1 MRTTASPP
9 VSPTRTS
16 SPETTGASDP
26 DDPSPV
32 FAQVRGHYP
41 PYPPVIHHG
50 MVDERPG
57 QSRKST
63 ISIIAPPGCLHAR
76 GRYLF
81 IGEVYCRRP
90 IHIMIQYVVCISLLP
105 TLV

>member
-9 VSPTRTS
+9 VFPTRTS

-26 DDPSPV
+26 DDPSPA

-41 PYPPVIHHG
+41 PYPRVIHHG
-50 MVDERPG
+50 MVDERLG

-63 ISIIAPPGCLHAR
+63 ISIIAPRGCLLAG
-76 GRYLF
+76 GRYCFL
-81 IGEVYCRRP
+81 GGLSSRRRTR
-90 IHIMIQYVVCISLLP
+90 IMLP
-105 TLV
+105 HAVLH

>member
-41 PYPPVIHHG
+41 PYPRVIHHG

-76 GRYLF
+76 GRDRYTGKLNSH
-81 IGEVYCRRP
+81 RP
-90 IHIMIQYVVCISLLP
+90 TRIMFPYYGYDGFY
-105 TLV
+105 